1 MEEIFNLISVLEAE
15 EELYKNL
22 HSILKEEVDAI
33 IGWQID
39 NIVEIG
45 KRKNI
50 LYCKE
55 SLLEEARK
63 NFLKKISEKYNVASI
78 NINNLA
84 ELLENKEQKGKLS
97 NIRKSILAI
106 LEKIQLEN
114 TKIKILYKNNIKIID
129 EFFNDIGIK
138 EYPTYAKDKKMN
150 TVDSFTFIKNI

>member
-1 MEEIFNLISVLEAE
+1 MDEISNLISVLKAE
-15 EELYKNL
+15 ENIYNSLYDL
-22 HSILKEEVDAI
+22 LKEEVDAI
-33 IGWQID
+33 VGWQID

-55 SLLEEARK
+55 SLLEEARR
-63 NFLKKISEKYNVASI
+63 NFLQKIGEKHNVASL
-78 NINNLA
+78 NINDLA
-84 ELLENKEQKGKLS
+84 ELLENKEQKEQLS
-97 NIRKSILAI
+97 NIRKNLLAI

-150 TVDSFTFIKNI
+150 TVNSFTFIKNI

>member
-1 MEEIFNLISVLEAE
+1 MEEIFNLISLLEAE

-84 ELLENKEQKGKLS
+84 SHLPLC
-97 NIRKSILAI
+97 R
-106 LEKIQLEN
+106 
-114 TKIKILYKNNIKIID
+114 
-129 EFFNDIGIK
+129 
-138 EYPTYAKDKKMN
+138 
-150 TVDSFTFIKNI
+150 